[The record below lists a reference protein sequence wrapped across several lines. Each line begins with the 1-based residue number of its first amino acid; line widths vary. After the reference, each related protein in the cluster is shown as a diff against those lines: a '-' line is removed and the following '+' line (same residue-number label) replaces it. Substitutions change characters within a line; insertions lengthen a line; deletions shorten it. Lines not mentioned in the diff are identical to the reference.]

1 MRRYPTPTQKAKITR
16 TDNAKCCQ
24 AYGATGTLIRCCL
37 IQHCPII
44 TSFIFIFIF
53 GYLPL
58 PHLPCTNDKCSSPWT
73 ASHIPDEKLPAQ
85 RKIVSMMRRVVEKV
99 RIVSHSGSPRK
110 WWVRAPKCL
119 PSHRQLCNPHTKWF
133 LCLQEAAQYYGLAWS
148 LELEECWIVSQL
160 CHIQAVWPWAND
172 STSLGFV
179 FLIYKTE
186 IAMVSTL

>member
-16 TDNAKCCQ
+16 TDSAKCCQ

-44 TSFIFIFIF
+44 TYFIFIFIF

-85 RKIVSMMRRVVEKV
+85 QKIVSMMRRAVEKV
-99 RIVSHSGSPRK
+99 QIVSYSGSPRK

-133 LCLQEAAQYYGLAWS
+133 LCPQEALWTRLVSGVRRMLDSIPAVPYTGCVTLSKWLNLSGPCFSYLQNRNSNGIYPIGL
-148 LELEECWIVSQL
+148 
-160 CHIQAVWPWAND
+160 
-172 STSLGFV
+172 
-179 FLIYKTE
+179 
-186 IAMVSTL
+186 